1 MSDKLIGQIT
11 TTPTLNGNISQ
22 NVPLQGTLNY
32 SSYDVVYDKNY
43 VHVQS
48 EASDEWVIV
57 HNLNKYPSV
66 SVIDSAGDEVIG
78 DVHYDSVNQVT
89 LTFEGSFKGRATLN

>member
-1 MSDKLIGQIT
+1 MSDKLIGQIR
-11 TTPTLNGNISQ
+11 TPPN
-22 NVPLQGTLNY
+22 LQGQLNY
-32 SSYDVVYDKNY
+32 SSYEVVHDKNY
-43 VHVQS
+43 VHIQS
-48 EASDEWVIV
+48 EASDEWIIV

-66 SVIDSAGDEVIG
+66 SIINSAGDEVIG